1 MACSQA
7 LFDNGVSS
15 ILEMNLSQNE
25 TFNRISGLYPTEPI
39 QLLEVTN
46 RKLKNETNLRIS
58 SEDEKERLK
67 TSNATL
73 NEEMEALRASARA
86 LRHERDDLNTAV
98 ESQRTHVPSRVVH
111 AFLKR
116 FSSQGYASYRWEETC
131 CQCLRWRG
139 NW

>member
-86 LRHERDDLNTAV
+86 LRHERDDLNI
-98 ESQRTHVPSRVVH
+98 
-111 AFLKR
+111 
-116 FSSQGYASYRWEETC
+116 
-131 CQCLRWRG
+131 LRS
-139 NW
+139 